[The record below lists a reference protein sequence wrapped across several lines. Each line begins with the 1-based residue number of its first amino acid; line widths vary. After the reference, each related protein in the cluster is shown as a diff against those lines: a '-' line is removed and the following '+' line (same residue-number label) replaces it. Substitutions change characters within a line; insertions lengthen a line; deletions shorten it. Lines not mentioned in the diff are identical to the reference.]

1 MITSSNS
8 LFRERDAQSS
18 GRCPTSHHVRF
29 RAVPRTNRTLTTVN
43 THSHSATSNTTG
55 SPACAPS
62 LPWQCSCVDASS
74 GEYTDVAS
82 QDGYALLLGPP
93 PPARSATRNCP
104 VCRCAP
110 AVACQHWTPHSDR
123 VECVELYFW
132 EIDDMAKQAGK
143 RKNGAKADATVGL
156 PPLNLHAAGIDVGSA
171 EHYVAGTAGPRCRTG
186 AKIHGEIAYADSALG
201 HFIDFHIYTTIL

>member
-8 LFRERDAQSS
+8 LCRERDAQSS

-55 SPACAPS
+55 SPAGAPS
-62 LPWQCSCVDASS
+62 LPWQCSCVDASP
-74 GEYTDVAS
+74 GECTDVAS
-82 QDGYALLLGPP
+82 QDGPALLLGPP

-132 EIDDMAKQAGK
+132 EIDDMAKQACK

-156 PPLNLHAAGIDVGSA
+156 WRVARDESTVSRRRVPLPPRTHENNGQNPGLRYLATLGS
-171 EHYVAGTAGPRCRTG
+171 ETRYLCGTTWRCRP
-186 AKIHGEIAYADSALG
+186 L
-201 HFIDFHIYTTIL
+201 